1 MAYITINEGTA
12 KKVFT
17 QTKTEGTD
25 TINIQSA
32 AFDLYPVYLDTVMA
46 ATITSGTESSKIN
59 CAGKSKVYFKV
70 EYEDSTETA
79 TFAIFYYDSSDVK
92 TVSATFIP
100 VNTGILDTNR
110 NYYIGEIVEVDTL
123 GFSKVSIYLKT
134 AAIHNVLVL
143 GGGANG
149 DII

>member
-1 MAYITINEGTA
+1 MAYITIDEGTD

-17 QTKTEGTD
+17 QTKTEGSD
-25 TINIQSA
+25 TINLQAA
-32 AFDLYPVYLDTVMA
+32 AFDLYSVYLDTVMA
-46 ATITSGTESSKIN
+46 ATTTSGTESSKMS
-59 CAGKSKVYFKV
+59 CAGKSKAYFKV
-70 EYEDSTETA
+70 EYENSAETA

-92 TVSATFIP
+92 TVSATFAP
-100 VNTGILDTNR
+100 ANTAILDVNR
-110 NYYIGEIVEVDTL
+110 SYYIGEIVEVDTL

-134 AAIHNVLVL
+134 AATHNVLVL